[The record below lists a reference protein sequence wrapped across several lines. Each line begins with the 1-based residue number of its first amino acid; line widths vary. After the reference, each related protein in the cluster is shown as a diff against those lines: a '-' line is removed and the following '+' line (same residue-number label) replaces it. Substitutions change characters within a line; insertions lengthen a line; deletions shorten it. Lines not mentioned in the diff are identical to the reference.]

1 MRRLQQLTKAHR
13 RRLLLTAQAALLL
26 IAVSVAILVSRAG
39 DWQPVELL
47 VALLIIALA
56 GEFGAIRTG
65 NVHIGPAFVA
75 TVLAMAL
82 LGPAPAALLAVLAM
96 LGPSIREKLSP
107 ELIFNNVVA
116 MTTFPVVG
124 ALLIQAIG
132 DPHTGNDTNLATFL
146 VVFGVSIAMNLLN
159 FALIVGYDCARDA
172 TSFRAEFSRLYVPV
186 LPWEFATA
194 FLAAG
199 TAYLYPRIGL
209 VAVIMLALLLLSQRF
224 LLKAVVNVERQR
236 DELRAQMD
244 EMLALHD
251 GVIRVMVE
259 TLSMRDQMT
268 ARHSAAVARFARAT
282 AQAMGL
288 PEREQR
294 LVHTAGLLHD
304 IGKFAFPDHTLK
316 STTLS
321 DADWALIRSH
331 PQRGADIV
339 RRVRGYE
346 EVADIILSHHE
357 HVDGSGYPRGQTQDE
372 IPMLARIIAVVDT
385 FDVMTARDSY
395 RTPVSVEEAVVE
407 LRRVSATQLD
417 EGVVRVFLGM
427 LEGGGV
433 GFGHA
438 DDADLQVEL
447 SAGRRE
453 RFKADREGVVGPPKI
468 GP

>member
-1 MRRLQQLTKAHR
+1 MPRLQQLTSTHR
-13 RRLLLTAQAALLL
+13 RRILLTAEAA
-26 IAVSVAILVSRAG
+26 V
-39 DWQPVELL
+39 LL
-47 VALLIIALA
+47 VAAVVAVVTSRAEDWRPFDLFAVLLVLAVA
-56 GEFGAIRTG
+56 GEFSAIRTG
-65 NVHIGPAFVA
+65 NFHIGPAFVA

-82 LGPAPAALLAVLAM
+82 LGPAPAALVAVLAV
-96 LGPSIREKLSP
+96 LGPSIKEKLSR
-107 ELIFNNVVA
+107 ELVFNNVVA
-116 MTTFPVVG
+116 MAAFPVVG
-124 ALLIQAIG
+124 ALLIRAFDDSNAG
-132 DPHTGNDTNLATFL
+132 RDSDLATFL
-146 VVFGVSIAMNLLN
+146 VVFCVALAVNVLN
-159 FALIVGYDCARDA
+159 FALIVGYHCARDG
-172 TSFRAEFSRLYVPV
+172 TSFPAAFEKLYLPV
-186 LPWEFATA
+186 MPWEIAAA

-209 VAVIMLALLLLSQRF
+209 AAVAMLALMLLSHRF
-224 LLKAVVNVERQR
+224 LLKAVVDVERQR

-244 EMLALHD
+244 EVLALQE
-251 GVIRVMVE
+251 GVVRVMVE

-282 AQAMGL
+282 AQAIGL

-294 LVHTAGLLHD
+294 IVHTAGLLHD
-304 IGKFAFPDHTLK
+304 VGKFTFPDHTLK
-316 STTLS
+316 NAKLT
-321 DADWALIRSH
+321 DEDWALIRGH
-331 PQRGADIV
+331 PERGADIV

-357 HVDGSGYPRGQTQDE
+357 HVDGKGYPRGLTGDDV
-372 IPMLARIIAVVDT
+372 PMLARIIAVVDT

-417 EGVVRVFLGM
+417 AGVVQVFVGL

-438 DDADLQVEL
+438 DDADLEIEL

-453 RFKADREGVVGPPKI
+453 RFRADRRGEVGAPRAEP
-468 GP
+468 